1 MNIRSVLAR
10 GAILLL
16 VVVAVAG
23 CQHTSGEQVAMSTKP
38 PLELRAMQSRAFDT
52 TDRYK
57 AVRAVVSTLQDLGY
71 TIEKVETGAG
81 TVTATK
87 LSVLRLTASVYP
99 RGTTQMVVRA
109 NAIVKPQ
116 AQQPNMLNQVDD
128 PEFYL
133 KYFFEPLGKAMFL
146 AALNIEDSDPDPQP
160 VQKAST
166 N

>member
-1 MNIRSVLAR
+1 MIARFMSMRSIA
-10 GAILLL
+10 LLL
-16 VVVAVAG
+16 IAFALAA
-23 CQHTSGEQVAMSTKP
+23 CQTTKGEQVVMSTRP
-38 PLELRAMQSRAFDT
+38 ALELRAMQSRAFDT

-71 TIEKVETGAG
+71 TIEKVETSAG

-87 LSVLRLTASVYP
+87 LTILRLTASVYP
-99 RGTTQMVVRA
+99 RGTAQTVVRA

-116 AQQPNMLNQVDD
+116 ANQPHMLNQVDD

-133 KYFFEPLGKAMFL
+133 KYFFEPLSKAMFL
-146 AALNIEDSDPDPQP
+146 TALQVEDNAVEEPA
-160 VQKAST
+160 QKVGQ